1 MMILL
6 LIPLLFSLHQISVR
20 KGLKRTDVLTGNF
33 ISIATTTALF
43 LPILILRFHKDLKFV
58 ALMVLAGFLNFVLA
72 RLCFYA
78 SIKRVGA
85 NVASAL
91 SATRIYIAELF
102 GAMLGE
108 NVTLKLLFSSTLIFA
123 GIVSISNPK
132 RKGDLLGVAL
142 GVLTAI
148 FVVLSSLVV
157 KIGLKICDD
166 PITGSSISYLS
177 AFILFSFVF
186 TLKKESSEFSPY
198 FVFAGLLVGFGHLLR
213 YYALSIYP
221 LSLVEPI
228 ISIYP
233 VFTIFLSY
241 LLIRD
246 MEPFDARTIIGC
258 LLVIAGVYGCFI

>member
-1 MMILL
+1 MILL
-6 LIPLLFSLHQISVR
+6 LIPLLFSLNQISVR
-20 KGLKRTDVLTGNF
+20 KGLKDIGVFTGNF
-33 ISIATTTALF
+33 ISITTTTALF
-43 LPILILRFHKDLKFV
+43 LPLLRFHRNLTFI
-58 ALMVLAGFLNFVLA
+58 ALMALAGILNFVLA

-108 NVTLKLLFSSTLIFA
+108 RVTPELLLSSTLIFS
-123 GIVSISNPK
+123 GIWILSNPK
-132 RKGDLLGVAL
+132 RKGDPIGILL

-166 PITGSSISYLS
+166 PIAGSSISYLS
-177 AFILFSFVF
+177 AFILFSFIF
-186 TLKKESSEFSPY
+186 TLKKERLEFSPY
-198 FVFAGLLVGFGHLLR
+198 LAFAGLLVGFGHLLR

-228 ISIYP
+228 ISVYP
-233 VFTIFLSY
+233 VFTIVLSY
-241 LLIRD
+241 ILLRD
-246 MEPFDARTIIGC
+246 MESFDVRTLIGC
-258 LLVIAGVYGCFI
+258 SLVIAGVYGCFV